1 MVRKNLIF
9 LLNGINYINHT
20 LSDKI
25 DKSVTSFINS
35 YGLFTVSNNER
46 KLLTKN
52 STFENCHKGKRCF
65 IIGNGPSIS
74 SQNLE
79 LLQNEIT
86 FVMNGFWKHPI
97 IEKWHPKYFL
107 LADPVYFDGSE
118 TMNDFFLNLRQ
129 KINRSEFFIPLS
141 GRDIVEK
148 NYLLPKERINYVQFF
163 GSLSQVAIKK
173 IDLTKIVPGVQ
184 SVSQF
189 AILTA
194 IYMGCNPI
202 YLIGLDHDW
211 LSHRGI
217 DKHFYQGKTIENH
230 SIAHGELGRISYKND
245 VIAVLKLWEGY
256 EVIKHHSEKKR
267 IKIFNA
273 TNGGFLDVFPRV
285 RYESL
290 FK

>member
-1 MVRKNLIF
+1 MARKNFIF

-20 LSDKI
+20 ISNKI
-25 DKSVTSFINS
+25 DKSVTSLVDS
-35 YGLFTVSNNER
+35 YGLYTLSNNER
-46 KLLTKN
+46 NLLKKN
-52 STFENCHKGKRCF
+52 SVFENCHKGKRCF

-79 LLQNEIT
+79 LMHNEIT
-86 FVMNGFWKHPI
+86 FAMNGFWKHPVVD
-97 IEKWHPKYFL
+97 KWQPNYFL

-118 TMNDFFLNLRQ
+118 TMNNFFLNLRK

-141 GRDIVEK
+141 GKDVVEW
-148 NYLLPKERINYVQFF
+148 NYLLPSERTNYVQFF
-163 GSLSQVAIKK
+163 GSLSKVAINK

-211 LSHRGI
+211 LAHRGI

-230 SIAHGELGRISYKND
+230 SIAHGDLNEIPYKVILND
-245 VIAVLKLWEGY
+245 VMNLWEGY
-256 EVIKHHSEKKR
+256 EVLMKIANKKS
-267 IKIFNA
+267 IMIFNA
-273 TNGGFLDVFPRV
+273 THGGFLDVFPRV

-290 FK
+290 FR